1 MDRIR
6 YFADLSIR
14 RACGF
19 GFLAIG
25 TGVTALYW
33 NIVAAINL
41 AATGVSFMGALLLWK
56 AFEAR
61 SRSYR
66 RTEVFLLMDRQHEF
80 PEERAQQVFANVLR
94 ERYMWH
100 ATVAAITAVVLWLLY
115 FLLHAVEQAPPP

>member
-115 FLLHAVEQAPPP
+115 FLLNAVGRAPP